1 MYNSIL
7 FALIAK
13 IPRVGDKRY
22 AVDKQYNE
30 YGEFEGEFYTDLV
43 YNISIFIYQ
52 LTGNVLTEK
61 PENLEEIITE
71 EQIWEEREE
80 DGIVYKVNK
89 FTNEHQHLNPEE
101 LEEYKIILT
110 KKDAIVESN
119 IINAVITYIKKGGT
133 PKEVI
138 KYLSEKY

>member
-43 YNISIFIYQ
+43 YNISIFIY
-52 LTGNVLTEK
+52 
-61 PENLEEIITE
+61 
-71 EQIWEEREE
+71 
-80 DGIVYKVNK
+80 
-89 FTNEHQHLNPEE
+89 
-101 LEEYKIILT
+101 
-110 KKDAIVESN
+110 
-119 IINAVITYIKKGGT
+119 
-133 PKEVI
+133 
-138 KYLSEKY
+138 